1 MISTRSLFPVLN
13 GAPPAEKSAKK
24 VILLEKKEPEKT
36 YEEIKKQ
43 HAVDK
48 IFRLSVFLTD
58 KNVLLFSAP
67 AGPDMNETP
76 EDLLFCSKEGAAVM
90 KHLGINPF
98 IGIISGG
105 RKGDIGR
112 NETVDKTIHDA
123 ETLLEILIREKMP
136 AKHYTILIE
145 DAIKE
150 ANLLICPDSLSGEM
164 ILKTA
169 AGVGEGREIGNIL
182 LLKKGNGG
190 SSGAPIYL
198 EQLTKKA
205 NPDDLKILKEA
216 LETSQG

>member
-24 VILLEKKEPEKT
+24 VILFEKKEPEKT

-58 KNVLLFSAP
+58 KNALIFSTP
-67 AGPDMNETP
+67 AGPDMNETLN
-76 EDLLFCSKEGAAVM
+76 DLVFCSKEGAAVM
-90 KHLGINPF
+90 KHLGIPPF

-105 RKGDIGR
+105 RKGDLGR
-112 NETVDKTIHDA
+112 NATVDKTIHDA
-123 ETLLEILIREKMP
+123 ETLAEILKQENIPSKN
-136 AKHYTILIE
+136 YTILIE

-164 ILKTA
+164 ILKTT

-182 LLKKGNGG
+182 LLKKGNGE
-190 SSGAPIYL
+190 SLCTPVYL

-216 LETSQG
+216 LETLQR

>member
-1 MISTRSLFPVLN
+1 MISTRSLFPVFDS
-13 GAPPAEKSAKK
+13 APIPEKSGRD
-24 VILLEKKEPEKT
+24 VILLEKNEPEET
-36 YEEIKKQ
+36 YTEIKRRYGI
-43 HAVDK
+43 DK
-48 IFRLSVFLTD
+48 IFRLSVFLTSGD
-58 KNVLLFSAP
+58 VLIFSAP

-90 KHLGINPF
+90 ERLGIRPF

-112 NETVDKTIHDA
+112 NTTVDKTIQDA
-123 ETLLEILIREKMP
+123 EALAKILEREKLP
-136 AKHYTILIE
+136 SKHYTILIE
-145 DAIKE
+145 DAVKE

-182 LLKKGNGG
+182 LLKKRDGH
-190 SSGAPIYL
+190 SSNAPLYL

-216 LETSQG
+216 LETF

>member
-1 MISTRSLFPVLN
+1 MISARSLFPVLN
-13 GAPPAEKSAKK
+13 GVTPAEKSVQK
-24 VILLEKKEPEKT
+24 VILLEKNESEET

-43 HAVDK
+43 YGVDR

-58 KNVLLFSAP
+58 KNALIFSTP

-90 KHLGINPF
+90 KNLGISPY

-112 NETVDKTIHDA
+112 NATVDKTIHDA

-145 DAIKE
+145 DAVKV

-182 LLKKGNGG
+182 LLKKGDGK
-190 SSGAPIYL
+190 SPDAPVYL

-216 LETSQG
+216 LETLQG